1 MHGKLDLWRAGKAL
15 MVLTS
20 LLNCLM
26 KFEGYKDL
34 IATSENCGSSICQ
47 VDTHTQKKIEVALA
61 QVL

>member
-1 MHGKLDLWRAGKAL
+1 

-20 LLNCLM
+20 LLNYLM

-34 IATSENCGSSICQ
+34 IATSEKLWFKYVPGR
-47 VDTHTQKKIEVALA
+47 HTQKKIEVALA